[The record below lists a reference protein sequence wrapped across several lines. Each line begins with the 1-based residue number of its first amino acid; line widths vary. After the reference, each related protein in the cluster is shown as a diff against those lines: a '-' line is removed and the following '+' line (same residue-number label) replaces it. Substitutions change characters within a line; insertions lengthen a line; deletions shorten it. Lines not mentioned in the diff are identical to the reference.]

1 MRLGSNRHGNRREGH
16 LSRDQHG
23 QSHRDMPASTAVSVA
38 DDSIVA
44 VDGAKGRKA

>member
-1 MRLGSNRHGNRREGH
+1 METGETGIPVGTSM
-16 LSRDQHG
+16 D
-23 QSHRDMPASTAVSVA
+23 RDMPASTAVSVA